1 MIANT
6 TDIWLE
12 TYSNRS
18 YVSLSC
24 AYITSDFKLRKVLY
38 VTDEFPYLRKTKE
51 NIAEWYTNNLPK
63 PEKKHTVT
71 ADNAS
76 NNNMLCNR
84 ISCSAHCINLVVHDM
99 ISCKDAIE
107 LVQLIKA
114 VKSLVT
120 WWEKSGL
127 SQRLPKSLK
136 QSISIRWNS
145 ELTMLKSVSEIW
157 EELTTEIVT
166 TGDVVHLAGI
176 TKEMLD
182 EVIKVL
188 EPFLAAT
195 EDLEADK
202 EPTLHRV
209 LFWVAK
215 LRRHLQPASGHA
227 ALEKAKEA
235 GLQSLERKWVARL
248 SPVHYAAAILD
259 PRAKH
264 SPILHRMQEK
274 REEGLGYIRSQLALL
289 QEIPSAD
296 NTNDDPAPNNIPE
309 EDEDILYSCSSSQS
323 QVETLRSDLDLYLQE
338 PLANREVKP
347 LSWWKDASNRLPLI
361 TRVARQVLS
370 IPASSAT
377 SERAFSDAGYTI
389 NQRRVRLNPQNV
401 DKLLFIRSACAITSF
416 GDDDDY

>member
-1 MIANT
+1 M
-6 TDIWLE
+6 
-12 TYSNRS
+12 
-18 YVSLSC
+18 
-24 AYITSDFKLRKVLY
+24 
-38 VTDEFPYLRKTKE
+38 
-51 NIAEWYTNNLPK
+51 
-63 PEKKHTVT
+63 
-71 ADNAS
+71 
-76 NNNMLCNR
+76 
-84 ISCSAHCINLVVHDM
+84 
-99 ISCKDAIE
+99 
-107 LVQLIKA
+107 
-114 VKSLVT
+114 
-120 WWEKSGL
+120 
-127 SQRLPKSLK
+127 
-136 QSISIRWNS
+136 
-145 ELTMLKSVSEIW
+145 
-157 EELTTEIVT
+157 T

-176 TKEMLD
+176 TDEMLD

-188 EPFLAAT
+188 DPFLAAT

-202 EPTLHRV
+202 EPTIHRV

-215 LRRHLQPASGHA
+215 LRHHLQPASA
-227 ALEKAKEA
+227 YPALEEA

-309 EDEDILYSCSSSQS
+309 EDEDIFYSCSSSQS

-361 TRVARQVLS
+361 THVARQVLS

-389 NQRRVRLNPQNV
+389 NQRRVSLNPQNV